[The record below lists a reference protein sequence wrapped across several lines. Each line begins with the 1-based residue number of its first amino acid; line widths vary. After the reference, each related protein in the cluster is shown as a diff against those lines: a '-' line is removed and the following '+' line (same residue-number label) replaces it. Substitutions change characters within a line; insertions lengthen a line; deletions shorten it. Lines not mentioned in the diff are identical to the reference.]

1 MMSKLLNRVELEKAL
16 NEILLNKLDIDS
28 GIYEFYENKEMSIGI
43 SYEHNEDGNKVY
55 IFNVFVC
62 GEYINVDGEYKTIY
76 DGIPELLKVWN
87 ETNKLFG
94 KQ

>member
-1 MMSKLLNRVELEKAL
+1 
-16 NEILLNKLDIDS
+16 
-28 GIYEFYENKEMSIGI
+28 MSIGI
-43 SYEHNEDGNKVY
+43 SYEHSEDGNKVY

-62 GEYINVDGEYKTIY
+62 GEYINVDGEYKTIH